1 MLQTLPKTTTFE
13 EFLDW
18 KPDGGF
24 YELHDGVIVEMQP
37 IGEHEEING
46 FLNGEITV
54 EFKRLKLPYLIPKQA
69 LVKVVDRDS
78 AYSPDV
84 LVINQPNLSSEL
96 LWKKSSTVTQA
107 ASIPLVIEV
116 VSTNWQDDYAHKL
129 ADYEILGIPEYWI
142 IDYLGLGG
150 RRYIGNPK
158 QPTISLYYLVESE
171 YQVSQFR
178 GDENIISPTF
188 PELNLT
194 AKQIFTAGQTEVP
207 NSG

>member
-13 EFLDW
+13 EFLEW
-18 KPDGGF
+18 KPEVGF

-37 IGEHEEING
+37 IGQHEEING
-46 FLNGEITV
+46 FLAGEITV
-54 EFKRLKLPYLIPKQA
+54 EFKRLKLPYIIPKQA
-69 LVKVVDRDS
+69 LVKIIDRDS

-84 LVINQPNLSSEL
+84 LVINQGNLNSEP
-96 LWKKSSTVTQA
+96 LWKKASTVTQA

-129 ADYEILGIPEYWI
+129 VDYEILGIPEYWI

-158 QPTISLYYLVESE
+158 QPTISIYYLVENE
-171 YQVSQFR
+171 YQISQFR
-178 GDENIISPTF
+178 GDEIIISPTF

-194 AKQIFTAGQTEVP
+194 AHQIFTAGQ
-207 NSG
+207 

>member
-1 MLQTLPKTTTFE
+1 MFETLPKTTTFE
-13 EFLDW
+13 AFLEW

-24 YELHDGVIVEMQP
+24 YELHNGVIIEMQP
-37 IGEHEEING
+37 IGDHEEING
-46 FLNGEITV
+46 FLSGEITV

-69 LVKVVDRDS
+69 LVKVPDRDS

-84 LVINQPNLSSEL
+84 LVINQQNLPSEP
-96 LWKKSSTVTQA
+96 LWKKSSTVTLP
-107 ASIPLVIEV
+107 ASVPLVIEV

-129 ADYEILGIPEYWI
+129 VDYELLGIPEYWI

-158 QPTISLYYLVESE
+158 QPTISIYYLIEGE
-171 YQVSQFR
+171 YQVNQFR
-178 GDENIISPTF
+178 GDDCLISPTF

-194 AKQIFTAGQTEVP
+194 AQQIFQAGR
-207 NSG
+207 